1 MKVLCMEKHILFRRH
16 ETLNESLSVD
26 HPYESRSEGPQRPP
40 KKNLIVFNFVCPTK
54 LNETL
59 LLKSASTCVVEH
71 QEF

>member
-40 KKNLIVFNFVCPTK
+40 KKILLFLILFVQQ
-54 LNETL
+54 
-59 LLKSASTCVVEH
+59 S
-71 QEF
+71 